1 MENDQIIEMI
11 KNEKMD
17 QFEKWISDKKEI
29 DKDLDINQNKAIH
42 YAAQKGTFLKI

>member
-1 MENDQIIEMI
+1 MENDQVIEMI

-29 DKDLDINQNKAIH
+29 DKDL
-42 YAAQKGTFLKI
+42 